1 MLLSGVF
8 ANEEYRAMLSEARA
22 GISLSEA
29 EVKHLDFTLSPFIK
43 KGQSLIHILVN
54 NRNSIMGS
62 QSTVYQLIDYKVFTA
77 RNIDLPRKVRYSKR
91 RARIH
96 AKVDKKY
103 RMGRTY
109 EDILLFMKEYPHLP
123 VTQIDSVEEKK
134 AARYCLPSTL

>member
-54 NRNSIMGS
+54 NRNSIMVS

-77 RNIDLPRKVRYSKR
+77 RKMCIRDSPNSVYHSLWDTSKEKV
-91 RARIH
+91 
-96 AKVDKKY
+96 
-103 RMGRTY
+103 
-109 EDILLFMKEYPHLP
+109 
-123 VTQIDSVEEKK
+123 
-134 AARYCLPSTL
+134 C